1 MTDVHGA
8 MPSPHGRPRASS
20 NAGGTQQLQRVTEL
34 VTDRRYLVLSVLA
47 TAIALASTYQ
57 KLASLSPAAWHELV
71 LEQQNATLVTDAQTH
86 EVGIMAADVENAAVV
101 AVSTTTVFLTEL
113 MRSRVSAAIVMHF
126 YLVVMYHLFLAIA
139 HACFGAIR
147 PAEIQQTKE
156 TMIHFI
162 LMRCLLLA
170 STLGSGQKTKLGL
183 LLIWL
188 STVAFLRGILS
199 LCNARFEHLLTR
211 PMAQVRDL
219 HRLAFAL
226 GAVVA
231 LDLLMAATCS
241 YVSVVSQLVVHFAWF
256 EASLLLIKTL
266 QLGTK
271 VAFHMFDIGNS
282 IEFGSE
288 KGEFYLLILQ
298 TTLSG
303 CYLVQL
309 VFYYLYIISVDQ
321 FRVSFLDFILIINV
335 KNATVQLLE
344 NLKKVK
350 MYHQIVMDL
359 DQLFPDATQDELDAV
374 SDDVCVI
381 CLKPMDTQAKKLHCG
396 HLFHRFC
403 LRQCLQKASIGDA
416 FTGLDNN
423 FNRVAAGIGMETGGS
438 AHAHAN
444 TSLRCPICRKHVHSG
459 KPEAP
464 QQPPVDHPAEARA
477 NDDTAAA
484 IHGEHEEDT
493 AAPPAAEIQ
502 PAFGPDQPPVEP
514 ETEEVIR
521 FSTEF
526 LSRWIPF
533 PNFSFEIVRHRSG
546 DGQGGGGNGAAPFLV
561 TPEMVQQVWEVFPQY
576 SAESIGADLMRTRS
590 PERTIERI
598 LNGSFETQ
606 QRAHDDEREDLGDL
620 AQAIGDIDE
629 DLRWSVSTLWSN
641 LWQSGDQQPSPRHAR
656 APTMVDRNGNVAEHI
671 AFPPEPAARNHGFP
685 NGARRF
691 AEDDRGAAE
700 RETLLRRLQRWRE
713 EER

>member
-1 MTDVHGA
+1 MSSILAPSLSSCAVIQKERTENKCFSTRNMPTTLTPIIKKNDDRPSRRHAAAPCAAALQQRGRRAAAAARVGIGDGPALPGA
-8 MPSPHGRPRASS
+8 LGAGDGHRARVYAPEAGVALTRGVARAGARAAERDGGGRAD
-20 NAGGTQQLQRVTEL
+20 GG
-34 VTDRRYLVLSVLA
+34 DRRRGCGCREGGSGGGFHDDGVPDGAHALPPNERDDDPLHPHALS
-47 TAIALASTYQ
+47 
-57 KLASLSPAAWHELV
+57 AAREHHGFGPED
-71 LEQQNATLVTDAQTH
+71 ETRA
-86 EVGIMAADVENAAVV
+86 AADLAVH
-101 AVSTTTVFLTEL
+101 
-113 MRSRVSAAIVMHF
+113 RRVSARDP
-126 YLVVMYHLFLAIA
+126 LALQ
-139 HACFGAIR
+139 R
-147 PAEIQQTKE
+147 S
-156 TMIHFI
+156 
-162 LMRCLLLA
+162 LR
-170 STLGSGQKTKLGL
+170 TL
-183 LLIWL
+183 
-188 STVAFLRGILS
+188 
-199 LCNARFEHLLTR
+199 
-211 PMAQVRDL
+211 RDL

-231 LDLLMAATCS
+231 LDLLMATTCS

-271 VAFHMFDIGNS
+271 VAFHVFDIGNS

-350 MYHQIVMDL
+350 MYHQIVIDL

-423 FNRVAAGIGMETGGS
+423 FNQVTAEIGMETGGG

-464 QQPPVDHPAEARA
+464 QQPPVVHPAEARA
-477 NDDTAAA
+477 NDTAVAA
-484 IHGEHEEDT
+484 IHGEHEDAT
-493 AAPPAAEIQ
+493 AAPVAAETQ
-502 PAFGPDQPPVEP
+502 PAFGPEQPSVEP

-546 DGQGGGGNGAAPFLV
+546 DGQGANGTTPFVV

-576 SAESIGADLMRTRS
+576 SSESISADLMRTRS

-598 LNGSFETQ
+598 LNGSFEAQ
-606 QRAHDDEREDLGDL
+606 QSAHDDESEDLGDI
-620 AQAIGDIDE
+620 AQTIGDIDD

-641 LWQSGDQQPSPRHAR
+641 LWQAGDQQPPRSPRQAR
-656 APTMVDRNGNVAEHI
+656 GATMVDRNGNVAEHI
-671 AFPPEPAARNHGFP
+671 AFPPEPAARNHIFP
-685 NGARRF
+685 NGA
-691 AEDDRGAAE
+691 AEA
-700 RETLLRRLQRWRE
+700 ETLLRRLQRWRE
-713 EER
+713 DER